1 MTDDAIMHI
10 VSMGLLNDPHRPE
23 DNTPRHRND
32 MYMNVGNG
40 RAICTTI
47 PAVNR
52 TPKDVLLR
60 DGTSEIMLDAATK
73 RKLYAQK
80 DFPKP
85 LTQPASPAHR
95 ISPAEKKGLGMF
107 ATRALS
113 AGDLILAERPLMVR
127 ALGPPPYTGPQMG
140 LFRNP
145 PSLVSRVV
153 EMEFQIDVMVQRMV
167 PKNRNAFLAL
177 TNSPDFS
184 GCGNLV
190 GRMYTNGRDVLQGFT
205 FSGMPGGSA
214 TYTGLFDKL
223 SRVNHSC
230 TPNAVFTWDSP
241 SFSGSLRAI
250 RDIQP
255 DEEIT
260 ITYCNPSLSTAE
272 RGSALAP
279 YNIKC
284 DCPACKDGSAS
295 DARRDDIFAKFDKVQ
310 ELESNEAKREM
321 LLSVI
326 ELIEKEGAEVLP
338 EYYEANRLLLKIYRE
353 EKAAEEEKEA
363 EKDSEKEGDS
373 LEAESKLDENKSDLE
388 EKGTEK
394 GEEEKESE
402 EKEGESKETESKP
415 EEEDSQ
421 PEEKGTKG
429 EEKEEKAAE
438 GEKESGANGAKSK
451 VEGSGEEEKGEEEG
465 HSKETESDL
474 AEKEK
479 SNVDRSELE
488 EQESEPEEK
497 EGDTEGK
504 EDSKVEEK
512 KEGEVEGDES
522 EPEEKHE
529 PVDKVKALEQKLNA
543 LSLAKF
549 GRAFLR
555 E

>member
-1 MTDDAIMHI
+1 MLHLTPSSDD
-10 VSMGLLNDPHRPE
+10 PRRPE

-32 MYMNVGNG
+32 MYINVGNG

-47 PAVNR
+47 PAVDR

-85 LTQPASPAHR
+85 LAQPASPAHR
-95 ISPAEKKGLGMF
+95 ISPAGKKGLGMF

-113 AGDLILAERPLMVR
+113 AGDLVLAERPLMVR

-153 EMEFQIDVMVQRMV
+153 EMEFQIEVMVQRMV

-177 TNSPDFS
+177 TNSPDLS

-223 SRVNHSC
+223 SRVNHRRVIFCC

-272 RGSALAP
+272 RAAALAP

-310 ELESNEAKREM
+310 ELESNDAKREM

-326 ELIEKEGAEVLP
+326 QLIEKEGAEVLP

-363 EKDSEKEGDS
+363 EKDSEEEEEGD
-373 LEAESKLDENKSDLE
+373 LKEAESKLDENKRDLE
-388 EKGTEK
+388 EKEEGEK
-394 GEEEKESE
+394 GKEEKEEE
-402 EKEGESKETESKP
+402 EKEGESKETES
-415 EEEDSQ
+415 
-421 PEEKGTKG
+421 
-429 EEKEEKAAE
+429 
-438 GEKESGANGAKSK
+438 N
-451 VEGSGEEEKGEEEG
+451 
-465 HSKETESDL
+465 
-474 AEKEK
+474 
-479 SNVDRSELE
+479 ELE
-488 EQESEPEEK
+488 EQEGELGEK
-497 EGDTEGK
+497 EGETEGK

-522 EPEEKHE
+522 GPEEKHE

>member
-10 VSMGLLNDPHRPE
+10 VSMGLLNDPRRPE
-23 DNTPRHRND
+23 GNTPRHRND

-60 DGTSEIMLDAATK
+60 DGASEIMLDAATK

-85 LTQPASPAHR
+85 LTQPTSLAHR
-95 ISPAEKKGLGMF
+95 ISPAGKKGLGMF

-113 AGDLILAERPLMVR
+113 AGDLVLAERPLMVR

-153 EMEFQIDVMVQRMV
+153 DMEFQIEVMVQRMV

-190 GRMYTNGRDVLQGFT
+190 GRVYTNGRDVLQGFT

-230 TPNAVFTWDSP
+230 TPNAVFTWDSL

-272 RGSALAP
+272 RAAALAP

-284 DCPACKDGSAS
+284 DCYACKDGSAS

-310 ELESNEAKREM
+310 ELESNDAKREM

-363 EKDSEKEGDS
+363 EKDSEEEGDS
-373 LEAESKLDENKSDLE
+373 KEAERKLDENKRDLE
-388 EKGTEK
+388 EEGK
-394 GEEEKESE
+394 EEEKGKEEKEEE

-415 EEEDSQ
+415 DEEES
-421 PEEKGTKG
+421 PLEEEGKKEEENKEKGTEE
-429 EEKEEKAAE
+429 EEKEEKA
-438 GEKESGANGAKSK
+438 
-451 VEGSGEEEKGEEEG
+451 
-465 HSKETESDL
+465 
-474 AEKEK
+474 
-479 SNVDRSELE
+479 LE
-488 EQESEPEEK
+488 A
-497 EGDTEGK
+497 T
-504 EDSKVEEK
+504 
-512 KEGEVEGDES
+512 VEGDES

>member
-10 VSMGLLNDPHRPE
+10 VSMGLLNDPRRPE

-47 PAVNR
+47 PAVDR

-80 DFPKP
+80 DFPKG
-85 LTQPASPAHR
+85 LIQPASPAHR
-95 ISPAEKKGLGMF
+95 ISPAGKKGLGMF

-153 EMEFQIDVMVQRMV
+153 EMEFQIEVMVQRMV

-230 TPNAVFTWDSP
+230 TPNAVFTWDSL

-260 ITYCNPSLSTAE
+260 ITYCDPSLSTAE
-272 RGSALAP
+272 RAAVLAP
-279 YNIKC
+279 YDIVC
-284 DCPACKDGSAS
+284 DCPACKDGAAS
-295 DARRDDIFAKFDKVQ
+295 DARRNDIFAKFDQVE
-310 ELESNEAKREM
+310 ELESNDAQRET

-326 ELIEKEGAEVLP
+326 ELIEEEGAEVLP
-338 EYYEANRLLLKIYRE
+338 EYYEAHMMLLEIYQE
-353 EKAAEEEKEA
+353 EKAAEETDAEETDAEETDAEETDAEETEGAKE
-363 EKDSEKEGDS
+363 EQ
-373 LEAESKLDENKSDLE
+373 
-388 EKGTEK
+388 GTEEAK
-394 GEEEKESE
+394 
-402 EKEGESKETESKP
+402 
-415 EEEDSQ
+415 
-421 PEEKGTKG
+421 
-429 EEKEEKAAE
+429 EEKEEKDTTAH
-438 GEKESGANGAKSK
+438 EKEGNS
-451 VEGSGEEEKGEEEG
+451 EETK
-465 HSKETESDL
+465 
-474 AEKEK
+474 
-479 SNVDRSELE
+479 SELE
-488 EQESEPEEK
+488 EKKSEKKDIEPEQPEEEKEVVEEGEHQEKGGELREKEGALKEKENELDEKRERENEEEESKVEEKESEPEEK
-497 EGDTEGK
+497 VK
-504 EDSKVEEK
+504 E
-512 KEGEVEGDES
+512 
-522 EPEEKHE
+522 
-529 PVDKVKALEQKLNA
+529 LEQKVNA
-543 LSLAKF
+543 LSLAMF
-549 GRAFLR
+549 GRPFLP

>member
-10 VSMGLLNDPHRPE
+10 VSMGLRNDPRRPE

-95 ISPAEKKGLGMF
+95 ISPAGKKGLGMF

-153 EMEFQIDVMVQRMV
+153 EMEFQIEVMVQRMA

-177 TNSPDFS
+177 TNSPDLS

-230 TPNAVFTWDSP
+230 TPNAVFTWDSL

-272 RGSALAP
+272 RAAALAP

-310 ELESNEAKREM
+310 ELESNDAKREM

-353 EKAAEEEKEA
+353 EKATEEEKAA
-363 EKDSEKEGDS
+363 EKEPEKEGYS
-373 LEAESKLDENKSDLE
+373 KEAESKLDENKSDLE
-388 EKGTEK
+388 EQGTEEEK
-394 GEEEKESE
+394 CKEEKES
-402 EKEGESKETESKP
+402 EGESKETESKP
-415 EEEDSQ
+415 EEEESQ
-421 PEEKGTKG
+421 LEEKTTKE
-429 EEKEEKAAE
+429 EEKEEKAPEATGAKSEAEEGGEEEQKEKEGDSKETESELE
-438 GEKESGANGAKSK
+438 GEKSDESEVDAN
-451 VEGSGEEEKGEEEG
+451 
-465 HSKETESDL
+465 ESDL

-479 SNVDRSELE
+479 SEV
-488 EQESEPEEK
+488 EQE
-497 EGDTEGK
+497 
-504 EDSKVEEK
+504 SKVEEQ
-512 KEGEVEGDES
+512 KESEVEGDES

-529 PVDKVKALEQKLNA
+529 PADKVKALEQKLNA